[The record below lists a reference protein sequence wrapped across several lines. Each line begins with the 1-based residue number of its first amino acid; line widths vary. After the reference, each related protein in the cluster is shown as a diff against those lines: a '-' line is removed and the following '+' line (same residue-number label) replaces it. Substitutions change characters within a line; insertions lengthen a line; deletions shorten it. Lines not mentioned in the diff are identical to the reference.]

1 MPMMLQ
7 LQGRG
12 VEVPG
17 AAGVSDPEVA
27 RTRARAGATVL
38 GEREMIIACKA

>member
-12 VEVPG
+12 VPG

-27 RTRARAGATVL
+27 RTRARAAAL